1 MDTPCPDARSARA
14 PDILTV
20 PAAAARLGCSI
31 ATISGWI
38 GQGSLPAQRHDRR
51 RWVRLA
57 DLLEAQRLVHAGGVV
72 PAWRREPKRAG
83 WRLRRLREA
92 AALTQL
98 ELAARS
104 GLTHE
109 TISRLEHGRRQPYA
123 RTLVV
128 LAQALGT
135 TPAAFV
141 SPGAFGGSLTTAE
154 AAARLAVPAPRLQE
168 WLRQGK
174 LTAWK
179 ASGQWRVDARSVAAL
194 AASDRLRGRSRRLDP
209 RFHG

>member
-1 MDTPCPDARSARA
+1 MDVPRGAYIAWDV
-14 PDILTV
+14 LTIA
-20 PAAAARLGCSI
+20 AAAARLDCSV
-31 ATISGWI
+31 ATIRGWI
-38 GQGSLPAQRHDRR
+38 GQGYLPALRHDRR

-57 DLLEAQRLVHAGGVV
+57 DLVEAQRLVHAGGVV

-92 AALTQL
+92 AGLTQL

-109 TISRLEHGRRQPYA
+109 TVSRLERGRRQPQA
-123 RTLVV
+123 RTLVA
-128 LAQALGT
+128 LAQALGV
-135 TPAAFV
+135 PPSAFV
-141 SPGAFGGSLTTAE
+141 SPLELGGSLTTAE
-154 AAARLAVPAPRLQE
+154 AAARLGVPAPRLQE

-174 LTAWK
+174 LAAWK

-194 AASDRLRGRSRRLDP
+194 EASDRLRGRSRRLDP
-209 RFHG
+209 RFRG